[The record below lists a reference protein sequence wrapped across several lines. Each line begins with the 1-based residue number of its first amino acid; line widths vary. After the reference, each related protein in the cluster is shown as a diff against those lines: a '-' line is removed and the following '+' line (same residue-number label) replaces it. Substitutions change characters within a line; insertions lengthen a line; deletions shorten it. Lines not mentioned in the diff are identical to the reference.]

1 MFHVLNPPTD
11 KTYVNVAYI
20 VICGEHVQVSCYVK
34 SGSIFINGKTA
45 ISHKSV
51 RETLE
56 WYIGDS
62 MDNYKIEDLFFQ
74 KGDAVPRHGHP
85 WEFKTL
91 YSSHWRYY
99 AKNNIKFSATIGQS
113 FFIGNE

>member
-11 KTYVNVAYI
+11 KTYVTVAHI
-20 VICGEHVQVSCYVK
+20 MICGEHIVVSCYVK
-34 SGSIFINGKTA
+34 SGAIFINGKTA

-56 WYIGDS
+56 WYIGNS

-74 KGDAVPRHGHP
+74 KGSAIRPAHA
-85 WEFKTL
+85 WEFKTV
-91 YSSHWRYY
+91 YTSHWQYY
-99 AKNNIKFSATIGQS
+99 AKNNIRFSASLASS
-113 FFIGNE
+113 FFIGND